1 MADTNTD
8 PAALP
13 PRRRNIVLRTLVL
26 VALAAGMALVVIYRD
41 QIDYQVIADWTK
53 NHSWWETALEFIAVH
68 ILAGLL
74 FVPRVFLALAAGAL
88 FGPIWGSVLA
98 TAGGTLGALIGFVLV
113 RFVNSDAV
121 KLREAPAI
129 GPWLERAERQGW
141 RFVLIVRLLPLLPH
155 SLVNYVFG
163 LSRIGVLPYVV
174 GSALGMLPS
183 AIIYANLGDT
193 GRGAVQ
199 GQADYWLIAAWSLAL
214 VFISWLLPKLI
225 ARFWPST

>member
-199 GQADYWLIAAWSLAL
+199 GQADYWLIAAWRLAL